1 MRLLLIINGDYFMWM
16 AQNDDY
22 LVQVNSLT
30 IINSLLAFFK
40 AIQNFILLRFLINQ
54 ICKKIFP

>member
-1 MRLLLIINGDYFMWM
+1 MKLLLKINGDYFMWM

-40 AIQNFILLRFLINQ
+40 IIQNFIL
-54 ICKKIFP
+54 

>member
-1 MRLLLIINGDYFMWM
+1 MKLLLIINGDYFMWM
-16 AQNDDY
+16 VQNDDY

-40 AIQNFILLRFLINQ
+40 AIQNFILLRFLVNQ
-54 ICKKIFP
+54 NCKKIFP

>member
-1 MRLLLIINGDYFMWM
+1 MKLLLKINGDYFMWM

-40 AIQNFILLRFLINQ
+40 IIQNFILLQFSINQ

>member
-1 MRLLLIINGDYFMWM
+1 MKLLLKINGDYFMWM

-40 AIQNFILLRFLINQ
+40 TIQNFILLLFSINQ